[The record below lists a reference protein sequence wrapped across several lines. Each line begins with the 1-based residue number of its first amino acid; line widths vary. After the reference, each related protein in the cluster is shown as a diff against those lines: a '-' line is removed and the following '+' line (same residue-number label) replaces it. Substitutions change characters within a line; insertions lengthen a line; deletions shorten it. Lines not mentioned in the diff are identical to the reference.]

1 MAITDNGRKRIY
13 AICKY
18 AILCSMV
25 FIVLYPMLGV
35 FYASFKTQ
43 AEYLSTSSMQP
54 PEDWANFSNFYLV
67 FVRGNV
73 VTGFL
78 NTAVITVAACVTS
91 TLLNTMVAFCLT
103 RFDFKGKNLL
113 DRFYMAASFV
123 PSIIVHLIIFKDFAA
138 AGLVNNLISIIILYT
153 GVDIVTLYLYKQ
165 YFGQIS
171 VSVDESAI
179 MDGCSYFRVY
189 WNILLPMVR
198 PAITTACIIKITY
211 IYNDFYTAFLYLPAK
226 EKGVMSTVLYR
237 FIGPY
242 SSQWCV
248 IAAGIIVVT
257 IPVFIGFIF
266 AQKQIYK
273 GFSDGAVKG

>member
-1 MAITDNGRKRIY
+1 MAIADKAKKQIFMV
-13 AICKY
+13 CKY
-18 AILCSMV
+18 VILCGMV

-35 FYASFKTQ
+35 FFASFKTQ
-43 AEYLSTSSMQP
+43 AEYLSTPSMKT
-54 PEDWANFSNFYLV
+54 PENWSNFSNFYLV
-67 FVRGNV
+67 FTAGNV
-73 VTGFL
+73 VTGFM
-78 NTAVITVAACVTS
+78 NTAIITVAACMTS

-103 RFDFKGKNLL
+103 RFDFRGKNLL
-113 DRFYMAASFV
+113 DRFYMVASFV

-138 AGLVNNLISIIILYT
+138 AGLVNSLFSIIILYT

-198 PAITTACIIKITY
+198 PAVTTACIIKITY

-242 SSQWCV
+242 SSQWSV

-257 IPVFIGFIF
+257 IPVFVGFIF